1 MIKRIPLFFFGL
13 FFAFMG
19 QAQGNL
25 APKYSNE
32 FLSLGVGA
40 DAFSMGNAVV
50 ASTEG
55 VNAAYWN
62 PAGILQQR
70 TKMEASLMHSEYFAG
85 IAKYDHLG
93 FSYKI
98 DNQQAFALTFIR
110 FGVDDIPN
118 TTQLIDNNGI
128 INYDN
133 VQLFTAGDYAFMGS
147 YAKKLKVEGMS
158 IGGTAKV
165 IYRNIGDF
173 AHSWGFGLDAGWQ
186 YQLPK
191 HWKFGVMARD
201 LTSTFNA
208 WVFDL
213 TPEMQSVFLSTQ
225 NSLPENGIEL
235 TLPRFIFAASGQ
247 FDLGK
252 KGLKLGGEID
262 FDVTTDGKRNVLL
275 RTNFASIDPHAGL
288 YFGYKDAFK
297 LRCGVSNI
305 QQFTNFDQ
313 STYWAF
319 QPNIGMGVKM
329 KGVHLDY
336 AFTRLGDVKTN
347 FYTHVFSLKCQI
359 GK

>member
-1 MIKRIPLFFFGL
+1 MIKLVPLVFITL
-13 FFAFMG
+13 FVG
-19 QAQGNL
+19 RVLHAQSNL
-25 APKYSNE
+25 TPKYSNE
-32 FLSLGVGA
+32 FLSLGIGA

-62 PAGILQQR
+62 PAGILQQSS
-70 TKMEASLMHSEYFAG
+70 KMEASLMHSEYFAG

-93 FSYKI
+93 LSYKM
-98 DNQQAFALTFIR
+98 DDRQALAFTFIR

-128 INYDN
+128 IHYDH

-147 YAKKLKVEGMS
+147 YARKLKIPGMS
-158 IGGTAKV
+158 VGGTAKV

-201 LTSTFNA
+201 ITSTFNA

-213 TPEMQSVFLSTQ
+213 TPEMQSVFLNTQ
-225 NSLPENGIEL
+225 NSLPENGLEL
-235 TLPRFIFAASGQ
+235 TLPRLIFAASGNV
-247 FDLGK
+247 DLGK
-252 KGLKLGGEID
+252 KGLKLGGELD
-262 FDVTTDGKRNVLL
+262 LDMTTDGKRNVLL
-275 RTNFASIDPHAGL
+275 KTNFASFDPHAGMFL
-288 YFGYKDAFK
+288 SYKNAFK
-297 LRCGVSNI
+297 LRWGVSNI

-313 STYWAF
+313 SKYWAF
-319 QPNIGMGVKM
+319 QPNIGMGVKI
-329 KGVHLDY
+329 KSVQLDY

-347 FYTHVFSLKCQI
+347 YYTHVFSLKCQI

>member
-1 MIKRIPLFFFGL
+1 MNKIFPLLIWFLFGGFSL
-13 FFAFMG
+13 N
-19 QAQGNL
+19 AQGNL

-32 FLSLGVGA
+32 FLALGVGA

-50 ASTEG
+50 ANTEG

-62 PAGILQQR
+62 PAGILQQSA
-70 TKMEASLMHSEYFAG
+70 KMEASLMHSEYFAG

-93 FSYKI
+93 FSYKM
-98 DNQQAFALTFIR
+98 DENQAVAFTFIR

-147 YAKKLKVEGMS
+147 YARKLKIPGMS

-201 LTSTFNA
+201 ITSTFNA

-213 TPEMQSVFLSTQ
+213 TPEMQSVFLNTQ
-225 NSLPENGIEL
+225 NSLPKNGIEL
-235 TLPRFIFAASGQ
+235 TLPRLIFAASGNV
-247 FDLGK
+247 DLGK
-252 KGLKLGGEID
+252 KGLKLGGEVD
-262 FDVTTDGKRNVLL
+262 LDMTTDGKRNVLL
-275 RTNFASIDPHAGL
+275 KTNFASFDPHAGMFL
-288 YFGYKDAFK
+288 SYKNAFK
-297 LRCGVSNI
+297 LRWGVSNI
-305 QQFTNFDQ
+305 QQ
-313 STYWAF
+313 
-319 QPNIGMGVKM
+319 
-329 KGVHLDY
+329 
-336 AFTRLGDVKTN
+336 
-347 FYTHVFSLKCQI
+347 
-359 GK
+359 